1 MSLSAS
7 SHSADSMSAGAP
19 SVAAGSAVRRRGPL
33 LCLAL
38 AGVLWGAGGLAGT
51 LLGKVSGLSPLGVAT
66 VRLLAGGVL
75 LVAFRLAARQLAR
88 LVRSRS
94 STGRAPGGTGGR
106 PPGRQPP
113 RARAAWTRIAIAG
126 LLGSGFQAAYFLS
139 ISLSSVSLATLIT
152 IGGTPV
158 IVHVAELVTGR
169 QRPERSSLI
178 TLAVA
183 LAGLGL
189 LIGLPGG
196 GQSRAALLASAGFA
210 LLSAAGFAALT
221 LIGASPVPGLDDLA
235 MTGYG
240 SLLGGLALLP
250 LALIFGGSVL
260 GGTAVGGL
268 AFRASAESFGLIAGL
283 GIGPTALAYILYYR
297 GLRSAS
303 PTTAALM
310 SLLEPLTAAILGAA
324 ILGDRLS
331 LAGITGAILL
341 GASVL
346 RTVWASR

>member
-1 MSLSAS
+1 M
-7 SHSADSMSAGAP
+7 
-19 SVAAGSAVRRRGPL
+19 AAGSAGSSRGPL

-38 AGVLWGAGGLAGT
+38 AGVLWGAGGLAGA

-75 LVAFRLAARQLAR
+75 LVAFRMAARHR
-88 LVRSRS
+88 LPR
-94 STGRAPGGTGGR
+94 GRAG
-106 PPGRQPP
+106 
-113 RARAAWTRIAIAG
+113 WTRITIAG
-126 LLGSGFQAAYFLS
+126 LLAGGFQADYFLS

-158 IVHVAELVTGR
+158 IVHVAELVTGH

-189 LIGLPGG
+189 LIGIPGG

-250 LALIFGGSVL
+250 LALIVGGGAL
-260 GGTAVGGL
+260 GGTAAGGL

-310 SLLEPLTAAILGAA
+310 SLLEPLAAAILGAA

>member
-1 MSLSAS
+1 MSQERSAMSLIASSNSPTSAHSAS
-7 SHSADSMSAGAP
+7 ASAAATSA
-19 SVAAGSAVRRRGPL
+19 AADAAARRPAFGPL
-33 LCLAL
+33 ICLAL

-66 VRLLAGGVL
+66 VRLLAGGLL
-75 LVAFRLAARQLAR
+75 LVAFRLAARQR
-88 LVRSRS
+88 LPRS
-94 STGRAPGGTGGR
+94 
-106 PPGRQPP
+106 
-113 RARAAWTRIAIAG
+113 RAAWARIVIVG
-126 LLGSGFQAAYFLS
+126 LLAGSFQASYFLS

-158 IVHVAELVTGR
+158 IVHVVELVTGR
-169 QRPERSSLI
+169 QRAQRSSLI

-183 LAGLGL
+183 LAGLAL

-196 GQSRAALLASAGFA
+196 GHSRPALLASAGFA

-221 LIGASPVPGLDDLA
+221 LIAASPVPGLDDLA

-240 SLLGGLALLP
+240 SLLGGVALLP
-250 LALIFGGSVL
+250 LALVF
-260 GGTAVGGL
+260 GGTALGSAGSATATGL

-310 SLLEPLTAAILGAA
+310 SLLEPLTAAILGTA
-324 ILGDRLS
+324 ILGDRLG
-331 LAGITGAILL
+331 LAGIAGALLL

>member
-1 MSLSAS
+1 
-7 SHSADSMSAGAP
+7 
-19 SVAAGSAVRRRGPL
+19 VAAGSAVRRRGPL

-75 LVAFRLAARQLAR
+75 LVAFRMATRQR
-88 LVRSRS
+88 L
-94 STGRAPGGTGGR
+94 
-106 PPGRQPP
+106 P
-113 RARAAWTRIAIAG
+113 RARAAWARIAIAG
-126 LLGSGFQAAYFLS
+126 LLAGGFQAAYFLS

-158 IVHVAELVTGR
+158 IVHVAELITGR

-189 LIGLPGG
+189 LIGLPAGG
-196 GQSRAALLASAGFA
+196 HSRTALLASAGFA

-250 LALIFGGSVL
+250 LAIIFGATAL
-260 GGTAVGGL
+260 GGAAAGGIV
-268 AFRASAESFGLIAGL
+268 FRAPAESLGLVAGL

-310 SLLEPLTAAILGAA
+310 SLLEPLTAAILGTA
-324 ILGDRLS
+324 ILGDRLGP
-331 LAGITGAILL
+331 AGIAGAILL
-341 GASVL
+341 GASVF